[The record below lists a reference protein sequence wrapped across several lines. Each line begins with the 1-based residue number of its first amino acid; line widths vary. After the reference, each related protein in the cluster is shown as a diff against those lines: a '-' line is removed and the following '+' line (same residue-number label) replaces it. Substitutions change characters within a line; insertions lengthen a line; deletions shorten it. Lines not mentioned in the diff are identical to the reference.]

1 MNIVPQKMADDCIRE
16 YAKSLPTAKSSKQ
29 AITTAV
35 GFDAKKL
42 AKWLK
47 KIEKNTHQVQIRF
60 GIYTPKHAK
69 KKDEEGRLT
78 VFLCA
83 CDEDGNTATDDEG
96 NPIPPVNMGTQF
108 P

>member
-1 MNIVPQKMADDCIRE
+1 MKVVSQKMADDCIRE
-16 YAKSLPTAKSSKQ
+16 YANSLSTTKSSKQ
-29 AITTAV
+29 KITTAV

-47 KIEKNTHQVQIRF
+47 KIEKNTDQVQVKF
-60 GIYTPKHAK
+60 GIYTSRHAK
-69 KKDEEGRLT
+69 NKSEEGRIT

-83 CDEDGNTATDDEG
+83 CDEDGNPATDDEG
-96 NPIPPVNMGTQF
+96 NPIPPVNNGNQF

>member
-1 MNIVPQKMADDCIRE
+1 MADDCTRE
-16 YAKSLPTAKSSKQ
+16 FVRGLSSAKNTQKK
-29 AITTAV
+29 ITTAV

-47 KIEKNTHQVQIRF
+47 KIEKNTHQVQVRF
-60 GIYTPKHAK
+60 GIYTTDHTNIKE
-69 KKDEEGRLT
+69 EEGRMT

-83 CDEDGNTATDDEG
+83 CDEDGNPATDDEG
-96 NPIPPVNMGTQF
+96 KPISPVNSGTQF

>member
-1 MNIVPQKMADDCIRE
+1 MKVVSQKMADDCTRE
-16 YAKSLPTAKSSKQ
+16 YVNSLSTAKSSKGK
-29 AITTAV
+29 ITTAV

-42 AKWLK
+42 SKWLQ
-47 KIEKNTHQVQIRF
+47 KIEKNTHQIQIKF

-69 KKDEEGRLT
+69 KKNEEGRMT

-83 CDEDGNTATDDEG
+83 CDEDGNPTTDDEG
-96 NPIPPVNMGTQF
+96 NPIPPVNAGVPF